1 MSFFFGTPCIYIYIY
16 IYILLDKYLR
26 HFTTELCHRP
36 QLHGS
41 T

>member
-1 MSFFFGTPCIYIYIY
+1 MSFFFGTPCIYR
-16 IYILLDKYLR
+16 LLDKYHR